1 MLSRSSAMLIVI
13 DIQGNLFKAM
23 QDKENLLLNAAK
35 MIKGAKAFSLPVIIT
50 EQIPEKLGQTIP
62 ELASELNGIERIS
75 KETFSSWENNKFR
88 EKLQSTSRRQVIIMG
103 IESHICVYQ
112 TVVDLIDN
120 GYEVH
125 VVADIVS
132 SRTKSNSDIG
142 LAAMKSAGAHVTST
156 EMVLFELLRSAGD
169 SVFKDIQ
176 KIVK

>member
-1 MLSRSSAMLIVI
+1 MLSRSSAILIVI
-13 DIQGNLFKAM
+13 DFQNNLFKAM

-35 MIKGAKAFSLPVIIT
+35 MIKGAKIFSLPIIVT

-62 ELASELNGIERIS
+62 ELAAELNGIERIS

-88 EKLQSTSRRQVIIMG
+88 EKLESISHRQVIIMG

-112 TVVDLIDN
+112 TAVDLIGN

-125 VVADIVS
+125 VVADAVS
-132 SRTKSNSDIG
+132 SRTRSNSDIG
-142 LAAMKSAGAHVTST
+142 IAAMKSAGVHVTST
-156 EMVLFELLRSAGD
+156 EMVIFEFLRSAGD
-169 SVFKDIQ
+169 SMFRDIQ